1 MANALAAESSPYL
14 RQHAENPVDWLAWG
28 PAALERARSEDKPL
42 LVSIGYSSCHWCHV
56 MERESFEDPRTAELM
71 NESFVCV
78 KVDREE
84 RPDVDALYMEAVQ
97 GMTGRGGWPLNVFL
111 TPEQLPFYGGT
122 YFPPEPRHGMP
133 AWTQVLQAISES
145 WEQNREEI
153 RAGGERL
160 RGRLSGAATLRPSAE
175 PIEAGA
181 LDAAVARLKASF
193 DARHGGFGGA
203 PKFPQAS
210 VIEFLLLRGER
221 EMTRATLHA
230 MAGGG
235 IHDQIGGGFSRY
247 SVDEAWTVPHFE
259 KMLYDNALLARA
271 YLHGWQAF
279 EEPELRQVCVDTLE
293 WALREMRGQVGG
305 FYAALDADSEGVEG
319 RFYVWTVAELEDIL
333 GEDAEAAISW
343 FGATEEG
350 NFVDPHHPQ
359 PGLNVLQDRGA
370 PASSWPD
377 DAARARICSRLLD
390 ARERRVRPGLD
401 DKRLT
406 SWNALMITALAE
418 AGAALAVVDGLRYI
432 DAAVA
437 CAEFVLQDLR
447 DEAGRLLRTYNDGR
461 AKLDA
466 YLEDH
471 AFLLEALIALFE
483 ATCEPRWFEEAA
495 ALADEMIARFAD
507 AEQGGFFSTAAD
519 GEALIARRKD
529 VEDTPIPSGA
539 SSAAVGLLRLAQL
552 SGEQEYERRAVSVL
566 RLLYEVAPR
575 HPAAFGHLLQALH
588 WHLSPAR
595 PIACP
600 VPSR

>member
-1 MANALAAESSPYL
+1 MAEHPRVPDPSAGTTAVMANALATETSPYL
-14 RQHAENPVDWLAWG
+14 RQHAENPVDWLPWG
-28 PAALERARSEDKPL
+28 EAAFDRARAQDKPV

-56 MERESFEDPRTAELM
+56 MERESFEDAATAELM

-122 YFPPEPRHGMP
+122 YFPPESRPGMP
-133 AWTQVLQAISES
+133 SWTQVLQAISES

-181 LDAAVARLKASF
+181 LDAAVARLKESF

-247 SVDEAWTVPHFE
+247 SVDAAWTVPHFE

-279 EEPELRQVCVDTLE
+279 EEPELREVCVDTLE
-293 WALREMRGQVGG
+293 WALRELRCPGGG

-319 RFYVWTVAELEDIL
+319 RFYVWTVAELADVL
-333 GEDAEAAISW
+333 GEDADAAISW

-370 PASSWPD
+370 PTSGWLD
-377 DAARARICSRLLD
+377 DGARARIRSRLLE

-406 SWNALMITALAE
+406 SWNALMIT
-418 AGAALAVVDGLRYI
+418 V
-432 DAAVA
+432 
-437 CAEFVLQDLR
+437 
-447 DEAGRLLRTYNDGR
+447 
-461 AKLDA
+461 
-466 YLEDH
+466 
-471 AFLLEALIALFE
+471 
-483 ATCEPRWFEEAA
+483 
-495 ALADEMIARFAD
+495 
-507 AEQGGFFSTAAD
+507 
-519 GEALIARRKD
+519 
-529 VEDTPIPSGA
+529 
-539 SSAAVGLLRLAQL
+539 
-552 SGEQEYERRAVSVL
+552 
-566 RLLYEVAPR
+566 
-575 HPAAFGHLLQALH
+575 
-588 WHLSPAR
+588 
-595 PIACP
+595 
-600 VPSR
+600 